1 VIQCDDVIMVA
12 RQVTLLLRCRGH
24 TYPRDIEQQVNSYN
38 RRMAGEPR
46 TVSDLNPLNVDS

>member
-1 VIQCDDVIMVA
+1 MIQCDDVIMVA

-46 TVSDLNPLNVDS
+46 TVSDLNPLH